1 MLCGTCLGSSATH
14 EAWKLLARCVYVEGW
29 LANQF
34 NCVPFPLWAL
44 PCCQT
49 ARGKG
54 GQIPQCARLG
64 VGATSY
70 GNNFKNNNKLSLE
83 KFFGFVCVCVFF
95 FTAHPFLDRMPNV
108 LAWKGGYPLLL
119 PSASFRFC
127 SQIATCCLCAHVC
140 VLSNR
145 IFPLPFA
152 LFFFFLKPAP
162 SPAPDHPTSME
173 TQECQAFSAAEGFPR
188 HNFWGE
194 KFLGT

>member
-1 MLCGTCLGSSATH
+1 M
-14 EAWKLLARCVYVEGW
+14 
-29 LANQF
+29 ANQF

-83 KFFGFVCVCVFF
+83 KFFGFVFF
-95 FTAHPFLDRMPNV
+95 FSTAHSFLDRMPNV

-119 PSASFRFC
+119 PGASFRFC
-127 SQIATCCLCAHVC
+127 SQIAPCCLCAHVC
-140 VLSNR
+140 VHKCVCSPTDFLC
-145 IFPLPFA
+145 PL
-152 LFFFFLKPAP
+152 LFFYQLPVLLLITLPAWGLRSARCFLQLKA
-162 SPAPDHPTSME
+162 SQGTI
-173 TQECQAFSAAEGFPR
+173 FGGR
-188 HNFWGE
+188 NFWGPS
-194 KFLGT
+194 KDS

>member
-1 MLCGTCLGSSATH
+1 M
-14 EAWKLLARCVYVEGW
+14 
-29 LANQF
+29 ANQF

-83 KFFGFVCVCVFF
+83 KFFGFVFF
-95 FTAHPFLDRMPNV
+95 FFSTAHSFLDRMPNV

-119 PSASFRFC
+119 PGASFRFC
-127 SQIATCCLCAHVC
+127 SQIAPCCLCAQVC

-145 IFPLPFA
+145 FPLPFA
-152 LFFFFLKPAP
+152 LFLPAP
-162 SPAPDHPTSME
+162 SPAPDHPPSMG
-173 TQECQAFSAAEGFPR
+173 TQECQVLSAAEGFPR

-194 KFLGT
+194 EFLGT